1 MLTLKRKATN
11 DRRVPRKDSCFRVYA
26 MRGVTFSGCFRFP
39 FWSQR
44 NEVLIRSL
52 ENAGSRSR
60 VDSCELLLRST
71 SSPRMIRE
79 NEVTVFFFSPSFLF
93 FIYFYFSFFFIFLIE
108 IMILRFLMKYT
119 YLHTYA
125 AFLY

>member
-1 MLTLKRKATN
+1 M
-11 DRRVPRKDSCFRVYA
+11 RR
-26 MRGVTFSGCFRFP
+26 VTFSGCFRFP
-39 FWSQR
+39 FWFR

-79 NEVTVFFFSPSFLF
+79 NEVTVFFFFSSLFPFFVFPYRDNDSPLF
-93 FIYFYFSFFFIFLIE
+93 DEVRIVS
-108 IMILRFLMKYT
+108 
-119 YLHTYA
+119 A
-125 AFLY
+125 